1 LDFCTS
7 LEYALCDDGCGRRIG
22 LGPIEVE
29 KEAVKKALILA
40 IQLALNALWSYL
52 FFGLQNPMLAGLEII
67 VLVDDFETYIQFA
80 KKNCRVFVYSVFG
93 VGEFCCGVEWKYLVV
108 E

>member
-1 LDFCTS
+1 
-7 LEYALCDDGCGRRIG
+7 
-22 LGPIEVE
+22 
-29 KEAVKKALILA
+29 VKKALFFA

-80 KKNCRVFVYSVFG
+80 KLIKLQGTCLFRIWRG
-93 VGEFCCGVEWKYLVV
+93 
-108 E
+108 